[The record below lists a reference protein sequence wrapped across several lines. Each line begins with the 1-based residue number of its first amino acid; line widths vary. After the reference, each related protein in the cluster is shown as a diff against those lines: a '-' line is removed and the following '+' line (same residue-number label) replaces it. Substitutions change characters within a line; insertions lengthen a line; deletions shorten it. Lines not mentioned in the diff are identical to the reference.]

1 MYLHCNLARLQPF
14 VDGNKRTSRMIESI
28 CLMNENIIPI
38 YSVDIKDIKAYREAL
53 LAFYET
59 ENYTLYTEYLLSK
72 KLQMLQEMKPN
83 LFEELSFKRKR

>member
-1 MYLHCNLARLQPF
+1 M
-14 VDGNKRTSRMIESI
+14 
-28 CLMNENIIPI
+28 
-38 YSVDIKDIKAYREAL
+38 DIKDIKAYREAL